1 MSAFLRLAADRINTN
16 SNIGSIPFTSMVAYC
31 KWAGIEDQETFID
44 TLRVIDDHYVKT
56 LTDKTNKKIERDS
69 KQHGN
74 KRNVRTIG

>member
-1 MSAFLRLAADRINTN
+1 
-16 SNIGSIPFTSMVAYC
+16 MVAYC